1 MGAPFYF
8 SEDNNFSCFLLF
20 FLSFIFPL
28 FCSHLCLCVEG
39 FPQTSGESWLSVC
52 NEDQD
57 IGCGLQ
63 TLECGERVE
72 GTCLLGGPHSG
83 YLNGKSAVSLE
94 ESPNHYLL
102 VVFLML
108 LS

>member
-1 MGAPFYF
+1 M
-8 SEDNNFSCFLLF
+8 
-20 FLSFIFPL
+20 
-28 FCSHLCLCVEG
+28 
-39 FPQTSGESWLSVC
+39 SGESWLSVC

-57 IGCGLQ
+57 MGCGLQ
-63 TLECGERVE
+63 TLECGEGVE

-94 ESPNHYLL
+94 ESPNHCLL